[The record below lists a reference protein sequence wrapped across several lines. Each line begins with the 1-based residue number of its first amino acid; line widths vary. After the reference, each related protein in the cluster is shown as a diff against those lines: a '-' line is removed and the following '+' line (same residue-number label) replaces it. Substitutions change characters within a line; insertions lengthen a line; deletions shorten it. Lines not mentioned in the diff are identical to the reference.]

1 MEVEGSHESS
11 SPCPE
16 PPTGARITGCDPEAA
31 AASAESSAAAV
42 ASAAP
47 LSADAAP
54 ASDAG
59 QVTSSPAAA
68 AAPGPGESLAEIPVP
83 RPRSIS
89 DMEMA
94 VLQVSQLPYKQRWLA
109 LKRGTI
115 NKLYYTTTNL
125 HLMYIA
131 LILCGYDFIL
141 FYL

>member
-1 MEVEGSHESS
+1 MAQAAAVCMVMRMAVRAGHS
-11 SPCPE
+11 
-16 PPTGARITGCDPEAA
+16 AEAA
-31 AASAESSAAAV
+31 AAAAESSAAAV

-68 AAPGPGESLAEIPVP
+68 AAPAPGESLAEIPVP

-94 VLQVSQLPYKQRWLA
+94 VLQVRQLPYKQRWLA
-109 LKRGTI
+109 LKRGTT

-125 HLMYIA
+125 DLMYIA
-131 LILCGYDFIL
+131 LIWRG
-141 FYL
+141 